1 MAEDAQDAAGAHPLA
16 LTGRVWDPALPW
28 QDQLLDPARPLP
40 WLLLALVVAAG
51 ALAYLLARRRRRRA
65 APATPAPKKTKPV
78 ASQTEDTID
87 DKPMPL
93 IDHLMELRQRLL
105 WSAGAFVLAFI
116 VCYYFS
122 AQIYGFLAQP
132 LADILM
138 RQGGGDRRMIFT
150 ALYEAFFTYLK
161 VAFFGAVFFSFPMW
175 ATQLWLFVAPGLYR
189 SEKNAILPFLLA
201 SPFLFVLGAALAY
214 YFIFPLA
221 WSFFI
226 SFETPPD
233 GGGLPVQLEAKVSE
247 YLSLVMHMI
256 LAFGVAF
263 QLPVLLTLLCRVG
276 ILSVASLRKGRRY
289 AIVGMFVIAAI
300 ITPPDVISQLGL
312 AIPMILLYEIS
323 IIAAAWMAPKPDSED
338 DEEDD
343 AGKAAKA

>member
-1 MAEDAQDAAGAHPLA
+1 MPRDQD
-16 LTGRVWDPALPW
+16 DP
-28 QDQLLDPARPLP
+28 
-40 WLLLALVVAAG
+40 
-51 ALAYLLARRRRRRA
+51 
-65 APATPAPKKTKPV
+65 
-78 ASQTEDTID
+78 ID

-93 IDHLMELRQRLL
+93 LDHLMELRTRLL
-105 WSAGAFVLAFI
+105 WSVGAFGISFV

-122 AQIYGFLAQP
+122 AQIYGFLARP
-132 LADILM
+132 LADILQS
-138 RQGGGDRRMIFT
+138 QGGGERRMIFT

-189 SEKNAILPFLLA
+189 SEKRAIYPFLIA

-221 WSFFI
+221 WHFFI
-226 SFETPPD
+226 TFETPP
-233 GGGLPVQLEAKVSE
+233 GEGALPIQLEAKVSE

-276 ILSVASLRKGRRY
+276 ILDVATLRKGRRY
-289 AIVGMFVIAAI
+289 AIVGVFVVAAI
-300 ITPPDVISQLGL
+300 ITPPDVISQIGL
-312 AIPMILLYEIS
+312 AVPMLLLYEIS
-323 IIAAAWMAPKPDSED
+323 ILAASWMARKPAAAATTTTKT
-338 DEEDD
+338 
-343 AGKAAKA
+343 